1 MSSLE
6 KNDYGNEEEFHET
19 ISTTTTNQHEKEGR
33 RKHHNDDEHHPL
45 YHGTNLTPKALIF
58 DCDGTILETMTLFF
72 VADKQTC
79 SEVGLEL
86 TKKRFYELA
95 GVPIKEIFRILRDEQ
110 GKTEE
115 ITEEDLDRMTLRC
128 GELAEEMGAPEIIQ
142 STETIIMHGKRNGV
156 PMAVASSGCREVVRM
171 HLKQRGLL
179 DLFDCVVTCED
190 VERGKP
196 APDLYL
202 LAAKKL
208 RVDPK
213 ECTAYEDALLG
224 IESAKKAGMDVV
236 DVRQLKGYP
245 NPEALLYDN

>member
-1 MSSLE
+1 MSSSLQ
-6 KNDYGNEEEFHET
+6 KNDDGNEEEFHET
-19 ISTTTTNQHEKEGR
+19 ISTTTTTTERHEKEGR
-33 RKHHNDDEHHPL
+33 RRQNHPL

-79 SEVGLEL
+79 EEYGLEL

-110 GKTEE
+110 GKTEEE

-179 DLFDCVVTCED
+179 DLFDCVVTCD
-190 VERGKP
+190 
-196 APDLYL
+196 
-202 LAAKKL
+202 
-208 RVDPK
+208 
-213 ECTAYEDALLG
+213 C
-224 IESAKKAGMDVV
+224 
-236 DVRQLKGYP
+236 
-245 NPEALLYDN
+245 LLYTSDAADE